1 MPDDKRI
8 LVGIDG
14 SDAGIRAAR
23 LAVRIAKIPGSRI
36 TLAMIDSPEDYA
48 LMVER
53 ESLIK
58 AKEEFMMD
66 ILQNTKDEIAEEGIE
81 VDTMMG
87 LGDPAMQLAE
97 IAKGG
102 YGMIVVGRKGLG
114 ALKGIFSGSVS
125 IRLAQHSTVPVMI
138 VP

>member
-14 SDAGIRAAR
+14 SDAAIRAAR

-81 VDTMMG
+81 VDTMIG